1 MEGLIAE
8 VSDLSRRNDE
18 LMTPMDLDLV
28 VIRDRDARLKE
39 YSTNASMSRPRQS
52 SQSKVCVVIPSFLP
66 FARFSRSN
74 SSLFLQKPK
83 FDDQLPFSADGTIPD
98 AHITAFLT
106 AINSLLS
113 AGRSNAPTHVLTP
126 RKSVFN
132 VVTTILDDM
141 CCHSRWHSDSEGVRV
156 LEERVER
163 RCCSFQNS
171 CNKLIV
177 LLWFRDLV
185 TFPLRHVCPM
195 VEGMG
200 KV

>member
-1 MEGLIAE
+1 
-8 VSDLSRRNDE
+8 
-18 LMTPMDLDLV
+18 
-28 VIRDRDARLKE
+28 
-39 YSTNASMSRPRQS
+39 
-52 SQSKVCVVIPSFLP
+52 VVIPSFLP

-83 FDDQLPFSADGTIPD
+83 FDGPATVLCRWYHPGR
-98 AHITAFLT
+98 AHHCFLT

-126 RKSVFN
+126 RKSVVN

>member
-1 MEGLIAE
+1 
-8 VSDLSRRNDE
+8 
-18 LMTPMDLDLV
+18 MTPMDLDLV

-126 RKSVFN
+126 RKSVVN